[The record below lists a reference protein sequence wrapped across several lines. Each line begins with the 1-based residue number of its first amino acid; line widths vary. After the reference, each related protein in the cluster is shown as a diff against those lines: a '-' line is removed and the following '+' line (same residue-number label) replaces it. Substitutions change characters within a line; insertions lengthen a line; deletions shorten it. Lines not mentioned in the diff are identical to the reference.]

1 MTDKLPILSGKD
13 VIKALGKLGYTVND
27 QKGSHIHL
35 RHPVR
40 RPLTVPNHPKLPVG
54 LCGSSLKTQILP
66 LKNFWNCYNS
76 QLLRTETNPNNEA
89 SYHIFLQLRS

>member
-13 VIKALGKLGYTVND
+13 VVKALGKLGYTIND

-40 RPLTVPNHPKLPVG
+40 RPLTVPNHPEVAPRDI
-54 LCGSSLKTQILP
+54 TD
-66 LKNFWNCYNS
+66 
-76 QLLRTETNPNNEA
+76 
-89 SYHIFLQLRS
+89 HH

>member
-13 VIKALGKLGYTVND
+13 VVKALGNLGYTIND

-40 RPLTVPNHPKLPVG
+40 RPLTIPNPPEVARGTLRIIMKDADLTVE
-54 LCGSSLKTQILP
+54 Q
-66 LKNFWNCYNS
+66 F
-76 QLLRTETNPNNEA
+76 QELL
-89 SYHIFLQLRS
+89 